1 MLPMKNAPIHYRI
14 VASSPEAH
22 HFEITLCV
30 QQPDSN
36 GQRFS
41 LPAWIPGS
49 YLIRE
54 FARNIVSLRAEQRG
68 KPVSLHKIDKHTWQ
82 AAPGKGPLTLVYTI
96 YAFDLSVRGAYL
108 DSERGF
114 FNGSSVFLAVEGQT
128 ELPCSVEIVAPDG
141 KAYRDWRV
149 ATSLPAHKA
158 EPYAFGSYLASNY
171 DELIDHPVEMG
182 NFSLVQFKACGVPHD
197 FVLAG
202 RYRKIDSKRL
212 ARDVKKICEYQIR
225 LFGEPAPFQR
235 YVFMT
240 VVTGDGYGGLE
251 HRASTALMCSRG
263 ALPLAEETGI
273 KSAYREFLG
282 LISHEYFH
290 SWNVKRLK
298 PAAYA
303 PYDLSREAYTRL
315 LWAFEGITSYY
326 DDLTLVRCGLIDQ
339 AGYLELLAQTMTTV
353 SRAPGQSVQTLEESS
368 FDTWIKLY
376 RPDENTPNAGIS
388 YYSKGSLAAL
398 CLDLH
403 IRAETA
409 QQKSLDDVMLALW
422 QRYGRDFYAGQ
433 ATGIGEAEWEAV
445 AEEVTGLTLKPL
457 FDALLRKAE
466 PLPLE
471 LLLSSVG
478 VSYQSRS
485 AYGAA
490 DKGGWVENP
499 KAAGVW
505 LGLRTSNDNGWA
517 KVSHVLSDGPAQ
529 RAGLSGGD
537 LLLAL
542 DGLKITAGN
551 IDNLLAGYHAGDKVE
566 VHAFR
571 RDELMKFKL
580 ELSEM
585 PGTTIGLKLGDVGKA
600 KLAARAA
607 WLGS

>member
-1 MLPMKNAPIHYRI
+1 MKNAPVHYRI
-14 VASSPEAH
+14 APVSPEAH
-22 HFEITLCV
+22 LFEITLCV
-30 QQPDSN
+30 QQPDAD

-54 FARNIVSLRAEQRG
+54 FSRHIVSLRAEQRG
-68 KPVSLHKIDKHTWQ
+68 KPVAIGKLDKHTWQ
-82 AAPGKGPLTLVYTI
+82 AAPGKGPLTVIYTV

-128 ELPCSVEIVAPDG
+128 DVPCTLDIVAPEG

-149 ATSLPAHKA
+149 ASSLAPLKA
-158 EPYAFGSYLASNY
+158 EPYAFGSYQAGNY
-171 DELIDHPVEMG
+171 DELIDHPVELG

-212 ARDVKKICEYQIR
+212 ARDVKKICEYQIG
-225 LFGEPAPFQR
+225 LFGEPAPFKR

-240 VVTGDGYGGLE
+240 MVTGDSYGGLE
-251 HRASTALMCSRG
+251 HRASTALMCSRN
-263 ALPLAEETGI
+263 ALPLAEEGGVKT
-273 KSAYREFLG
+273 AYREFLG

-290 SWNVKRLK
+290 SWNVKRIK

-303 PYDLSREAYTRL
+303 PYDLTQEAYSRL

-326 DDLTLVRCGLIDQ
+326 DDLTLVRSGLIEP
-339 AGYLELLAQTMTTV
+339 AAYLELLSQTMTTV
-353 SRAPGQSVQTLEESS
+353 SRSPGQDMQTLEESS

-403 IRAETA
+403 IRAETG
-409 QQKSLDDVMLALW
+409 QQKSLDDVMRALW
-422 QRYGRDFYAGQ
+422 QRYGQDFYQGQ
-433 ATGIGEAEWEAV
+433 AKGIGEAEWEAL
-445 AEEVTGLTLKPL
+445 AEEVTGLKLKPL
-457 FDALLRKAE
+457 FDSLLRSAS

-471 LLLSSVG
+471 RLLAGVG
-478 VSYQSRS
+478 VGYQSRS

-490 DKGGWVENP
+490 DKGGWVEHP
-499 KAAGVW
+499 KSAGVW
-505 LGLRTSNDNGWA
+505 LGARTSSDNGWA
-517 KVSHVLSDGPAQ
+517 KVSHALTGGPAQ
-529 RAGLSGGD
+529 LAGLAGGD

-551 IDNLLAGYHAGDKVE
+551 LDTLLAGYHAGDKVE
-566 VHAFR
+566 VLAFR

-580 ELSEM
+580 VLADM
-585 PGTTIGLKLGDVGKA
+585 PANTIGLKLNEAGKGKA
-600 KLAARAA
+600 AARRA
-607 WLGS
+607 WLGH